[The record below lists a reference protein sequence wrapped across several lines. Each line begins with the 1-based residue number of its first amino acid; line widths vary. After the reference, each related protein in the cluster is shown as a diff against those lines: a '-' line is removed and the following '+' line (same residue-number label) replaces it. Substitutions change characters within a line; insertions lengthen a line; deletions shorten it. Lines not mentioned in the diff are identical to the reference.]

1 MRTAS
6 APAVAAGPAASDWDA
21 LADRTGADPF
31 VRPEWVAAWHAAF
44 GGGEL
49 VALTAHHD
57 GGLTGVLPM
66 VARVGIW
73 RSPTNDHTPA
83 FAPLA
88 DDGRALHRLAHELLA
103 RRPAAVSLAYLD
115 AASPAVDE
123 LRGVAHGAGWAT
135 RVRAIHRSPVL
146 ELGDAEAWE
155 ADRPRRAIADLR
167 RRRRRLGER
176 GRLTFAVAREA
187 VALGDVLV
195 LERRSWKGT
204 DRTAVAEDPRLRRF
218 YEAVASWAA
227 ARGILRIPRL
237 RLDARPVAA
246 LLALQDGETLHLLK
260 GGYDPAFAEASPGQL
275 LLQDVLRQAFT
286 DGLRRVELHGDAEPY
301 KQVWTSDVRRRI
313 ALEMFAPTRAGRLAR
328 AAADHARPVARRAL
342 LLRQRPPRRTPR

>member
-1 MRTAS
+1 MRPVAAAS
-6 APAVAAGPAASDWDA
+6 VAAGPQASEWDA
-21 LADRTGADPF
+21 LADRTRGDPF
-31 VRPEWVAAWHAAF
+31 VRPGWIAAWHAAF

-57 GGLTGVLPM
+57 DALTGVLPM
-66 VARVGIW
+66 VARIGVW

-88 DDGRALHRLAHELLA
+88 DDAPALRRLAAALLA

-115 AASPAVDE
+115 AASNALGE
-123 LRGVAHGAGWAT
+123 LRAVAAGGGWAT
-135 RVRAIHRSPVL
+135 RVRPIHHSPIL

-155 ADRPRRAIADLR
+155 ADRPRRALADLR

-187 VALGDVLV
+187 IALGDVLS
-195 LERRSWKGT
+195 LERMGWKGADGT
-204 DRTAVAEDPRLRRF
+204 SVADDPRVRRF

-227 ARGILRIPRL
+227 ARGSLRIPRL
-237 RLDARPVAA
+237 RLDGRPLAA
-246 LLALQDGETLHLLK
+246 LLALEEGDVLHLLK
-260 GGYDPAFAEASPGQL
+260 GGYDPAFADASPGQL
-275 LLQDVLRQAFT
+275 LLQDVLRRAFA

-301 KQVWTSDVRRRI
+301 KQVWTSDVRRRV
-313 ALEMFAPTRAGRLAR
+313 ALEIFAPTRAGRLAR

-342 LLRQRPPRRTPR
+342 LLRLQPPRRTPG